1 MCYLHLFFYVL
12 ITGSYDVGPQG
23 RQRMFLGY
31 PHCRMALDLGVG
43 KTFLMMG
50 TSGDIFKDEKSQS

>member
-1 MCYLHLFFYVL
+1 MGYLHLFFYVL
-12 ITGSYDVGPQG
+12 ITGSYDVGAQG
-23 RQRMFLGY
+23 RQRTFLGY